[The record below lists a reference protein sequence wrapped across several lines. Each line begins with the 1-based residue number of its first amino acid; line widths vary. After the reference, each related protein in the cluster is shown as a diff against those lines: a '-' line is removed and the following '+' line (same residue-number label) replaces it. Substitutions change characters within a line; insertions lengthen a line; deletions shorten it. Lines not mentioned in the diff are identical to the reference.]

1 MPGLQHGQFLTSYR
15 PARLSPYISDVSRA
29 GAALCR
35 PAMESHEPLMARPPD
50 FLHIGGMAILNIK
63 NFPDPLYRKLKRRAK
78 LQHRSVAQ
86 EVTAILERVLT
97 EPEPLSL
104 LELDGLGS
112 ELWQSIDAARHVEN
126 ERREWDE

>member
-1 MPGLQHGQFLTSYR
+1 M
-15 PARLSPYISDVSRA
+15 
-29 GAALCR
+29 
-35 PAMESHEPLMARPPD
+35 
-50 FLHIGGMAILNIK
+50 NIK